1 MADRR
6 TFLVGIKGLMIGV
19 ETPGEIPPRQ
29 RLAVEGQ
36 LGPILIGIL
45 LRRGEATDLTFRER
59 RERIEGEGLIAIV
72 HLAHQILAEKVGIGV
87 LEADQMAFGAGDTVG
102 IEPVGGIR
110 FAAAGDRGHVLPEPQ
125 TVVIIALAF
134 IILGDQLQLAVII
147 DLNRPR
153 PHHVEAVRVLEP
165 RLGIIED
172 QRIVIAVVPAA
183 ETLIGYRQAAGCVV
197 CSAAD
202 GRRDALIMIVAVRK
216 TALAAH
222 LEIDLTI
229 LLPLFGNDVDKPA
242 GTAPAVQRG
251 RSGDHFDMFD
261 VEWIDGV
268 ELAAVGA

>member
-1 MADRR
+1 MWQIEEH
-6 TFLVGIKGLMIGV
+6 LVGIKGLMIGV

-29 RLAVEGQ
+29 RLTVEGQ

-110 FAAAGDRGHVLPEPQ
+110 FAAAGDRGHVLPEPE

-153 PHHVEAVRVLEP
+153 PHYVEAVRVLEP

-183 ETLIGYRQAAGCVV
+183 ETLIATDKRPDAWSVPPLTAA
-197 CSAAD
+197 A
-202 GRRDALIMIVAVRK
+202 
-216 TALAAH
+216 T
-222 LEIDLTI
+222 
-229 LLPLFGNDVDKPA
+229 
-242 GTAPAVQRG
+242 
-251 RSGDHFDMFD
+251 RSS
-261 VEWIDGV
+261 
-268 ELAAVGA
+268 

>member
-1 MADRR
+1 
-6 TFLVGIKGLMIGV
+6 
-19 ETPGEIPPRQ
+19 
-29 RLAVEGQ
+29 
-36 LGPILIGIL
+36 
-45 LRRGEATDLTFRER
+45 
-59 RERIEGEGLIAIV
+59 
-72 HLAHQILAEKVGIGV
+72 
-87 LEADQMAFGAGDTVG
+87 MAFGAGDTVG

-125 TVVIIALAF
+125 TVVIIATAF

-222 LEIDLTI
+222 LKIDLTI
-229 LLPLFGNDVDKPA
+229 LLPLLVTMLISPPVLPPPYSEVAPEITSICSMLNGSMASSWRLSVREELSRTPSIS
-242 GTAPAVQRG
+242 TAIARPR
-251 RSGDHFDMFD
+251 MFIHS
-261 VEWIDGV
+261 WSAHGC
-268 ELAAVGA
+268 